1 MVLTA
6 PPTVDYSSLPEAHQ
20 LPNLIQL
27 LRDSYQW
34 FLEVGLRELFAE
46 MSPIEDFTGN
56 RMAIYFNDYRYI
68 PPDETPHECRQR
80 NLDYAGELKVTVGLL
95 NKKNGE
101 NMEQEVFF
109 GNLPHMTETG
119 TFIINGAER
128 VVVSQ
133 LVRSPGVY
141 FGANT
146 DPATGRTLCT
156 AKLIP
161 SRGAWLEFETSNRD
175 QLTVKVDRKRKIAVT
190 TLLRAL
196 DNAELG
202 EFTDSGS
209 RGRGGPKIDPRLG
222 TDERILQMLEGAD
235 DDGASHQFVEATL
248 SKESPG
254 RPPEERNKAW
264 AMEELYKKLR
274 PGDPPT
280 IESASALLDGQ
291 FFNPRRY
298 DLGGVGRYKVG
309 KRLSEQDADLAERAE
324 RLGLDPERSAA
335 DESRHRALWMR
346 DLLAI
351 IHTQVA
357 INNGRSMPDDI
368 DHLGNRRIRAV
379 GEQLQNQ
386 FRIGMVRME
395 RVIRE
400 RMTIIDPERAASAAL
415 INIRPVQA
423 AIREFFG
430 GHQLSQFMD
439 QTNPLAE
446 LTHKRRLS
454 ALGPGGLSRDRAGF
468 DVRDVHYSHYGRI
481 CPIETPEGPNIGLI
495 GSLATFGVLNEHGF
509 IKTPY
514 RTVINQL
521 PPDHPGLIGR
531 ELADDIEDRD
541 GAPIAAAGQ
550 SVTPELAAR
559 IAAAN
564 DAPVAIRAFVSDEVV
579 ELTADDEREAV
590 IAQANTP
597 IDADGCFVGER
608 VEARVGDHFDE
619 VQPEAVDYMDVSPRQ
634 IVSVAASLI
643 PFLEHDDANR
653 ALMGANMQRQAVPLV
668 RPEVPLVGTGM
679 ERNAAYDSGQVLLA
693 EADGEVTR
701 VSAEQISVRYDSR
714 RRETSYPLIKFLR
727 SNQGTCIN
735 QRAIVSSGDRVVEGQ
750 PIADSSSTDDGQL
763 ALGQNVL
770 AAFMAWEGY
779 NFEDAVIVSE
789 RLVQN
794 DKFTSIHMSKHDIG
808 ARATKLGDEE
818 ITRDIPNVAEESL
831 TNLDADGMVQIGAE
845 VNPGD
850 ILVGKITPKGETELT
865 AEEKLLRAIF
875 GEKAREVKDT
885 SLRVSHGV
893 HGTVIDVRIF
903 TRDTTMKQDL
913 REAEERYLGDALA
926 LRTSEEDR
934 AGRVRRIDWIGADQL
949 IEGLQ
954 VVLPQGARGYR
965 DRIDALVRAQTAAL
979 HTATQTSLRAKAADE
994 HALTNDLRR
1003 ILQRKMDDLLRDIE
1017 DLTGVTIID
1026 ESDASS
1032 GSLPTGMEVQVRVT
1046 IAERRKLQVG
1056 DKMAGRHGNKGV
1068 ISTILPVEDMPHL
1081 EDGTPVDVVLSPIGV
1096 PSRMNL
1102 GQILETQL
1110 GWAANTLGFRA
1121 ITPVF
1126 DSADDEQLQEALA
1139 RAWIVRAARADREFA
1154 ADPAAENGATNGLA
1168 ANGAGAG
1175 AAGGAASLA
1184 TLAGTAA
1191 ADERTAA
1198 WLRERG
1204 YDDETIARAFSGAHS
1219 GAARRIA
1226 LAEWLIE
1233 LGEPRSAR
1241 GYADQTLFD
1250 KAALAARE
1258 QRAAPPIFGKQL
1270 LIDGRTGQPFD
1281 QPVTVGYMYMLKLTH
1296 MVEDKIHARSTG
1308 PYSLITQQP
1317 LGGKAQ
1323 FGGQRFGE
1331 MEVWALE
1338 AYGAA
1343 NILQELLTVKSDDI
1357 VGRVKAY
1364 EAIVKGE
1371 TVLEPGVPES
1381 FRVLLKE
1388 LQSLGLAVDV
1398 INQAEERVEF
1408 EAPGRDELPQLGVN
1422 LSGFEGEEVIRA

>member
-1 MVLTA
+1 MVLAT
-6 PPTVDYSSLPEAHQ
+6 PQTVDYSRLPEAHE

-34 FLEVGLRELFAE
+34 FLDVGLQELFRE
-46 MSPIEDFTGN
+46 MSPITDFTGN
-56 RMAIYFNDYRYI
+56 RMELYFKDYRYL
-68 PPDETPHECRQR
+68 PPEETPHECRR
-80 NLDYAGELKVTVGLL
+80 RDSTYAGRLEVNVQLTS
-95 NKKNGE
+95 KKSGE
-101 NMEQEVFF
+101 SKEQWLYF
-109 GNLPHMTETG
+109 GDLPHMTETG

-161 SRGAWLEFETSNRD
+161 NRGAWLEFETSNRD
-175 QLTVKVDRKRKIAVT
+175 ILTVKVDRKRKIAVT

-202 EFTDSGS
+202 EFEEGGGRS
-209 RGRGGPKIDPRLG
+209 RGGPKIDPRLG
-222 TDERILQMLEGAD
+222 TDERVLRMLEGAD
-235 DDGASHQFVEATL
+235 EDGAIHQFVETTL
-248 SKESPG
+248 AKEAPG
-254 RPPEERNKAW
+254 KAPEERNKEW
-264 AMEELYKKLR
+264 AMHELYKRLR

-280 IESASALLDGQ
+280 TETALGLLEGQ

-298 DLGGVGRYKVG
+298 DLGSVGRYKVD
-309 KRLSEQDADLAERAE
+309 KRLRETDLSLVERAAGLE
-324 RLGLDPERSAA
+324 LDPERAEA
-335 DESRHRALWMR
+335 DEARRRALWLR
-346 DLLAI
+346 DLLAV
-351 IHTQVA
+351 IHMQVA
-357 INNGRSMPDDI
+357 VNNEREQPDDI

-379 GEQLQNQ
+379 GEQLQSQ
-386 FRIGMVRME
+386 FRVGMTRME

-400 RMTIIDPERAASAAL
+400 RMTIIDPDQAASSAL
-415 INIRPVQA
+415 VNIRPVQA
-423 AIREFFG
+423 AIKEFFG

-514 RTVINQL
+514 RRVISEL
-521 PPDHPGLIGR
+521 APDHPDLIGR
-531 ELADDIEDRD
+531 ELADDLE
-541 GAPIAAAGQ
+541 GAEGETIAEAGEAV
-550 SVTPELAAR
+550 SEALAQR
-559 IAAAN
+559 IAAVN
-564 DAPVAIRAFVSDEVV
+564 DAPVAIRPYVSDEVL

-590 IAQANTP
+590 VAQANAR
-597 IDADGCFVGER
+597 IDGDGHFLEER
-608 VEARVGDHFDE
+608 VEARSGKQFDE
-619 VQPEAVDYMDVSPRQ
+619 FPAEAIDYMDVSPRQ

-668 RPEVPLVGTGM
+668 RPEVPLVSTGM
-679 ERNAAYDSGQVLLA
+679 ERNAAHDSGQVLLA
-693 EADGEVTR
+693 EEDGEIAGVT
-701 VSAEQISVRYDSR
+701 SEAITVRYDGR
-714 RRETSYPLIKFLR
+714 RKEVAYPLIKFLR

-735 QRAIVSSGDRVVEGQ
+735 QRAIVSRGDRVSRGQ
-750 PIADSSSTDDGQL
+750 PIADSSSTDHGEL

-770 AAFMAWEGY
+770 GAFMAWEGY

-789 RLVQN
+789 RLVQD
-794 DKFTSIHMSKHDIG
+794 DKFTSIHMSKHEVG
-808 ARATKLGDEE
+808 ARETKLGNEE

-831 TNLDADGMVQIGAE
+831 AHLDVEGIVRIGAE
-845 VNPGD
+845 VEPGD

-885 SLRVSHGV
+885 SLRVPHGV
-893 HGTVIDVRIF
+893 HGTVVDVRVF
-903 TRDTTMKQDL
+903 NR
-913 REAEERYLGDALA
+913 
-926 LRTSEEDR
+926 
-934 AGRVRRIDWIGADQL
+934 
-949 IEGLQ
+949 
-954 VVLPQGARGYR
+954 
-965 DRIDALVRAQTAAL
+965 
-979 HTATQTSLRAKAADE
+979 
-994 HALTNDLRR
+994 
-1003 ILQRKMDDLLRDIE
+1003 
-1017 DLTGVTIID
+1017 D
-1026 ESDASS
+1026 ESDE
-1032 GSLPTGMEVQVRVT
+1032 LPAGMERQVRVT

-1110 GWAANTLGFRA
+1110 GWAASMLGFRA

-1126 DSADDEQLQEALA
+1126 DGAGEEELQDALA
-1139 RAWIVRAARADREFA
+1139 RAWIVRAARADRSLAGAQNGSANGSAANGVVDADGATLETLAGAVA
-1154 ADPAAENGATNGLA
+1154 ADP
-1168 ANGAGAG
+1168 
-1175 AAGGAASLA
+1175 
-1184 TLAGTAA
+1184 
-1191 ADERTAA
+1191 RTAA
-1198 WLRERG
+1198 WLRERR
-1204 YDDETIARAFSGAHS
+1204 YDEETIARAFDDDYPGIAS
-1219 GAARRIA
+1219 RVA
-1226 LAEWLIE
+1226 LAEWLIS

-1241 GYADQTLFD
+1241 GYATQTLFD
-1250 KAALAARE
+1250 KAAQAARDG
-1258 QRAAPPIFGKQL
+1258 RGSPPIFGKQM
-1270 LIDGRTGQPFD
+1270 LIDGRTGMPFD
-1281 QPVTVGYMYMLKLTH
+1281 QPVTVGYIYMLKLTH

-1343 NILQELLTVKSDDI
+1343 NILQELLTVKSDDV

-1364 EAIVKGE
+1364 EAIVKGD

-1388 LQSLGLAVDV
+1388 LQSLGLSVDV

-1408 EAPGRDELPQLGVN
+1408 EAPSRDELPQLGVN